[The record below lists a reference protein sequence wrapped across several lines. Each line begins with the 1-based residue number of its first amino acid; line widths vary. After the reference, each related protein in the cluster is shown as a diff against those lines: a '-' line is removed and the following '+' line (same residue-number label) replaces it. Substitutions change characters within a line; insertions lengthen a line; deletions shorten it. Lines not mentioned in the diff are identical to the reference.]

1 MLTRPSRPV
10 QVPDYDGTFYDTLR
24 LVAPVGEIGNK
35 NYDLFD
41 QVLYIDASPGAYEP
55 VGFKRES
62 ELKGGE
68 TASYWLVPWGMLVWS
83 PTDRSGSTQSALADL
98 ITAFQFEPV
107 EGVQGLN
114 KIYWNQTLYEERKA
128 GGGRDVIWDQFPF
141 CYSDTGML
149 FTERGSAW

>member
-1 MLTRPSRPV
+1 V
-10 QVPDYDGTFYDTLR
+10 QVPSYDGTLYDTLR
-24 LVAPVGEIGNK
+24 LIDPIGEIGAK
-35 NYDLFD
+35 SYYLFD

-55 VGFKRES
+55 IGFKRES

-68 TASYWLVPWGMLVWS
+68 TAGYWSLPYGLLIWHR
-83 PTDRSGSTQSALADL
+83 TDTSDGDF
-98 ITAFQFEPV
+98 ITAYQFEPV
-107 EGVQGLN
+107 EGVPGLN

-141 CYSDTGML
+141 CYSDTEIN